1 MHQVSFKRLAGALV
15 LCGLAVA
22 HAPALAQTTY
32 ACKDSRGQSYRS
44 LNPCPQAQKSGLIH
58 YGPQAQPEPRYQ
70 PPVQRIERAGE
81 ELSYMSPK
89 CATLQDGIRTAPNRG
104 LSPNTIRELRQT
116 FERECGDERRDALR
130 AARKDQ
136 REQEKLKEREQEMAL
151 QQKQRSQEDI
161 DRYRQQCAEMRL
173 SIHRRKQRPNPTEG
187 DLRDLALFEER
198 YQSRCTPS

>member
-1 MHQVSFKRLAGALV
+1 MHPITIARLSGALFV
-15 LCGLAVA
+15 IGLAL
-22 HAPALAQTTY
+22 PASVLAQTTY
-32 ACKDSRGQSYRS
+32 ACKDTRGQSYRS
-44 LNPCPQAQKSGLIH
+44 LNPCPPAPKPGIVH
-58 YGPQAQPEPRYQ
+58 YGPQPTQPQRYE

-81 ELSYMSPK
+81 EMSYMSPK

-104 LSPNTIRELRQT
+104 LSPATIRELRQT
-116 FERECGDERRDALR
+116 FERECGAERRDALR

-187 DLRDLALFEER
+187 ELRDLALFEER
-198 YQSRCTPS
+198 YQTRCTPS